1 MAKPLKEWREERNL
15 SLRALAERSGV
26 HFTSI
31 SEIEQ
36 GGRRPHAQTTAKLA
50 RALGVGR
57 FQIEEFFDRE
67 REVLPER
74 ELGLLASPPASSVS
88 LNEPEAPYLYIH
100 EYMLRLLRDM
110 TVYLV
115 RAGHREDVEQMLRE
129 VLEDTRGDQR

>member
-36 GGRRPHAQTTAKLA
+36 GNRRPHAQTAAKLA
-50 RALGVGR
+50 RALGVR
-57 FQIEEFFDRE
+57 LFQIEEFYIRDRE
-67 REVLPER
+67 ELPE
-74 ELGLLASPPASSVS
+74 EEFELLASPPAAVH
-88 LNEPEAPYLYIH
+88 EPGVKYQDLHAD
-100 EYMLRLLRDM
+100 MLRLLRDM

-115 RAGHREDVEQMLRE
+115 LAGHREDVEQMLRE
-129 VLEDTRGDQR
+129 VLEDTEGDQK